1 MTDTTYRLIVLG
13 SDRTNVGQTALTP
26 ELAKLVPGDLNRE
39 NQRLGMERTDW
50 ADHFDKPKVIRS
62 VLIEAE
68 STPGEWTIGTDVI
81 EKVRPKSRVAPIPE

>member
-13 SDRTNVGQTALTP
+13 SDRANVGQTALTP
-26 ELAKLVPGDLNRE
+26 ELAKLVPGDLNRG

-50 ADHFDKPKVIRS
+50 VDHFDKPKIIRS

-68 STPGEWTIGTDVI
+68 STPGEWTIGAD
-81 EKVRPKSRVAPIPE
+81 EKVAPKPKIVPAMRRA